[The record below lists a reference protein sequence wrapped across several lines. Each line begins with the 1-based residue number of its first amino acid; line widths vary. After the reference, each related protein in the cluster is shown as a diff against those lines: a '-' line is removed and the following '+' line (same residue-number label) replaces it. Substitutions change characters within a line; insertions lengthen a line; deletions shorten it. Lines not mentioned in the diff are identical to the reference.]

1 LLINYLTE
9 TTAEGR
15 VVKALKTMDYSDG
28 CTRPWVLPLRH
39 HLLWNTARKLD
50 LYGRIPDGARVLD
63 HPVEGGIQGE
73 ALMLDAE
80 LERVKLRC
88 GRCQNCAN
96 RRKRRWEAA
105 AAGFFRTTDLSL
117 FGTLTFSNEF
127 FAHRWNTR
135 SDAEFDATL
144 EYTAATYPGFDTEE
158 IAIERSFEERV
169 EEYDANN
176 PEHFLFAKSLLRD
189 ERQLLMK
196 RFRMA
201 LKRDPRFE
209 GIKLVSHL
217 SVYEMGDLRKRLHM
231 HFLMSFD
238 HPGREREEVFVLLR
252 EWLERNW
259 FERGIGFIQTKLADK
274 ERGDGGASYLL
285 RYLVKFE
292 EIEDRKTVV
301 KSRSR
306 LATSSGYL
314 SEGHRRLKAFNSPDE
329 IPPVP
334 VSGGD
339 PPSSSALPPG
349 STDEEVLEL
358 KLSEASKALTD
369 GDVPLVLK
377 HTARTIAE
385 AREAWNDLTL
395 WPGSDDGLHR
405 PEEDEAEGPPG
416 EWEFSGW
423 LLSHFWSDKY
433 KMFDPAIFSLT
444 QDELEEAGN
453 DNDPASS
460 PNRPGDD
467 WSSSFAITIEDGGV
481 VYDAETGEVR
491 DET

>member
-1 LLINYLTE
+1 M
-9 TTAEGR
+9 
-15 VVKALKTMDYSDG
+15 KSLKTLDYSDG
-28 CTRPWVLPLRH
+28 CSRPWVLPLRH

-50 LYGRIPDGARVLD
+50 LYGSIPDGARVLD
-63 HPVEGGIQGE
+63 HPVQDGIQGE

-105 AAGFFRTTDLSL
+105 AAGFFRTTETSL
-117 FGTLTFSNEF
+117 FGTWTYSNEF
-127 FAHRWNTR
+127 FADRWNNR
-135 SDAEFDATL
+135 ADAEFDATL
-144 EYTAATYPGFDTEE
+144 EYTAAAYPGFDTEE
-158 IAIERSFEERV
+158 IAIERSFDERV
-169 EEYDANN
+169 EEYDADN
-176 PEHFLFAKSLLRD
+176 PEHFLFAKAMLRD

-196 RFRMA
+196 RLRMA

-217 SVYEMGDLRKRLHM
+217 SVYEMGDLRGRLHM

-238 HPGREREEVFVLLR
+238 HPGRERQEVFILLR
-252 EWLERNW
+252 EWLDQNW

-292 EIEDRKTVV
+292 EKEDRKTVV

-314 SEGHRRLKAFNSPDE
+314 AEGHRRLKASNSPDE
-329 IPPVP
+329 IPPA
-334 VSGGD
+334 SCGGGD

-358 KLSEASKALTD
+358 NLSEASKALTD

-377 HTARTIAE
+377 HTARVIAE
-385 AREAWNDLTL
+385 ARESFNDGTL
-395 WPGSDDGLHR
+395 WPGTDDGFHR
-405 PEEDEAEGPPG
+405 PEGDEAEFPPG

-423 LLSHFWSDKY
+423 LLSHFWSQKH
-433 KMFDPAIFSLT
+433 KLFHPEAFSFA
-444 QDELEEAGN
+444 QDEQEGEGQAGN
-453 DNDPASS
+453 DAASPS
-460 PNRPGDD
+460 PNPPPSSWRED
-467 WSSSFAITIEDGGV
+467 WATSSFAITIEDGGV
-481 VYDAETGEVR
+481 VYDAETGEVF
-491 DET
+491 E